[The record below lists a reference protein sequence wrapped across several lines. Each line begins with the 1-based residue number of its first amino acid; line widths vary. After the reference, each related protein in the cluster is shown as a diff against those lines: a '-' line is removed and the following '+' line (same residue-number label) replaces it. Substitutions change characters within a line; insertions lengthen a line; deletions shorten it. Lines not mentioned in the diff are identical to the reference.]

1 MQKIKENFRRIN
13 KKEAKASFYIVENL
27 CYCYIKGVWGV
38 APMQAVSRLCRC
50 VCASTAFVPLH
61 RATALCGCHYASLH
75 SGFVW
80 LTASILAWSRG
91 GSPIKIA
98 PSHGEGVWGFGK
110 DAEIERPKAL
120 QDAKPTKRSYR
131 DREFAP
137 LL

>member
-61 RATALCGCHYASLH
+61 RATALCGRRYASLH
-75 SGFVW
+75 SDCVR
-80 LTASILAWSRG
+80 LTASVLACHGRQPMLFPLPFGGRG
-91 GSPIKIA
+91 QGLGDKTVNSNI
-98 PSHGEGVWGFGK
+98 F
-110 DAEIERPKAL
+110 
-120 QDAKPTKRSYR
+120 
-131 DREFAP
+131 EF
-137 LL
+137 

>member
-1 MQKIKENFRRIN
+1 MFNGVDFDNNQFIYRLRCRFCGTSGCRKSSIVIKNGVSSVACFVGF
-13 KKEAKASFYIVENL
+13 ASL
-27 CYCYIKGVWGV
+27 
-38 APMQAVSRLCRC
+38 QSQL
-50 VCASTAFVPLH
+50 FVPLH

-91 GSPIKIA
+91 GSPSNIA

-131 DREFAP
+131 DREFA
-137 LL
+137 LFL